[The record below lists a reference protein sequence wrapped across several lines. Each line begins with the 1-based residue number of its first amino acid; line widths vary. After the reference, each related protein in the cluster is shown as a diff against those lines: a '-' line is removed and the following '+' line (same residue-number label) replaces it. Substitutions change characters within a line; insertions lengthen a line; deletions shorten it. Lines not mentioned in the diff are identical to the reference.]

1 MNIRFDL
8 AIHDKDRSRLR
19 LISDDDKSSDNS
31 SDLVGS
37 GPKQIPIRMVKGRV
51 EEGVGK
57 GIGSRLKSSKVSS
70 FKFKDGNSE
79 QVGASDPQ
87 DKAVP
92 DILVLLRVL
101 MKQCGGASGLSA
113 PTYART
119 SRTELLSPAPQIV
132 SMAPGWMSCPWRSW
146 TCPGNRISRVH
157 SWKLRR
163 LKM

>member
-8 AIHDKDRSRLR
+8 AIHDKDRIRLR

-37 GPKQIPIRMVKGRV
+37 GPKQIPIRMVKGIV

-79 QVGASDPQ
+79 QVGASNPQ
-87 DKAVP
+87 DEAVP
-92 DILVLLRVL
+92 DILVLFRFL
-101 MKQCGGASGLSA
+101 MKQCGGASGLVSI
-113 PTYART
+113 PIIITIPITY
-119 SRTELLSPAPQIV
+119 IY
-132 SMAPGWMSCPWRSW
+132 
-146 TCPGNRISRVH
+146 I
-157 SWKLRR
+157 
-163 LKM
+163 

>member
-8 AIHDKDRSRLR
+8 VISDKDRIRLR

-79 QVGASDPQ
+79 QVGASNPQ
-87 DKAVP
+87 DEAVP
-92 DILVLLRVL
+92 DILVLLRFL
-101 MKQCGGASGLSA
+101 MK
-113 PTYART
+113 
-119 SRTELLSPAPQIV
+119 
-132 SMAPGWMSCPWRSW
+132 
-146 TCPGNRISRVH
+146 
-157 SWKLRR
+157 
-163 LKM
+163 

>member
-8 AIHDKDRSRLR
+8 AIHDKHRIRLR

-37 GPKQIPIRMVKGRV
+37 GPKSIPLRMVKGRV

-79 QVGASDPQ
+79 QVGASNPQ
-87 DKAVP
+87 DEAVP

-101 MKQCGGASGLSA
+101 IK
-113 PTYART
+113 
-119 SRTELLSPAPQIV
+119 
-132 SMAPGWMSCPWRSW
+132 
-146 TCPGNRISRVH
+146 
-157 SWKLRR
+157 
-163 LKM
+163 

>member
-8 AIHDKDRSRLR
+8 AIHDKDRIRLR
-19 LISDDDKSSDNS
+19 LISDGDKSSDNS

-37 GPKQIPIRMVKGRV
+37 GPKQIPIRMVKGIV

-79 QVGASDPQ
+79 QVGASNPQ

-92 DILVLLRVL
+92 DILVLLRFL
-101 MKQCGGASGLSA
+101 MKQCGGASGLQFQ
-113 PTYART
+113 
-119 SRTELLSPAPQIV
+119 PQIQ
-132 SMAPGWMSCPWRSW
+132 SRLQTITITTTTLFTNTIA
-146 TCPGNRISRVH
+146 IS
-157 SWKLRR
+157 
-163 LKM
+163 

>member
-8 AIHDKDRSRLR
+8 AIHDKDRIRLR

-79 QVGASDPQ
+79 QVGASNPQ

-92 DILVLLRVL
+92 DILVLLRFL
-101 MKQCGGASGLSA
+101 MKQCGGASGLQFQ
-113 PTYART
+113 
-119 SRTELLSPAPQIV
+119 PQIQ
-132 SMAPGWMSCPWRSW
+132 SRLQTITITTTTLFTNTIA
-146 TCPGNRISRVH
+146 IS
-157 SWKLRR
+157 
-163 LKM
+163 

>member
-8 AIHDKDRSRLR
+8 AIHDKDRIRLR

-92 DILVLLRVL
+92 DILVLLRFL
-101 MKQCGGASGLSA
+101 MKQCGGASGLQFQ
-113 PTYART
+113 
-119 SRTELLSPAPQIV
+119 PQIQ
-132 SMAPGWMSCPWRSW
+132 SRLQTITITTTTIFTNTIA
-146 TCPGNRISRVH
+146 IS
-157 SWKLRR
+157 
-163 LKM
+163 